1 MLLVVEIIGVA
12 FMLTLMFV
20 GVWGLV
26 ALNKISAQMRYRN
39 YLLEKLIQ
47 NVSMLSQKNKE

>member
-1 MLLVVEIIGVA
+1 MLLVIEIIGIA

-20 GVWGLV
+20 GVWALV
-26 ALNKISAQMRYRN
+26 ALNKISGQMRYRN